1 MNRRS
6 MKTKREILQ
15 AVHTLMDE
23 KAFDDITVVDIVTR
37 ADISRGTFYLHYED
51 KYLML
56 ESLEEQLIQ
65 MISGKLNAILV
76 ETNDFVEMITARK
89 TVLLEILKDLKA
101 EQQTLEVL
109 IRTPAKER
117 IQYRIQAIIEQSF
130 KFTLDHIPQ
139 TLNPNLPIA
148 LISKIG
154 ASIYM
159 TMLDYWLE
167 ENMMSTPEQILTTWF
182 SLIVRGPMQ
191 TIGIRLDEDI
201 VQQLSS
207 SL

>member
-1 MNRRS
+1 
-6 MKTKREILQ
+6 
-15 AVHTLMDE
+15 
-23 KAFDDITVVDIVTR
+23 
-37 ADISRGTFYLHYED
+37 
-51 KYLML
+51 ML

-76 ETNDFVEMITARK
+76 ETKDFVEMITARK

-117 IQYRIQAIIEQSF
+117 IQYRIQAIMEQSF

-191 TIGIRLDEDI
+191 TIGIRFDEDI

>member
-15 AVHTLMDE
+15 AVRTLMEE
-23 KAFDDITVVDIVTR
+23 KSFEDITVVDIVYR

-51 KYLML
+51 KYIML
-56 ESLEEQLIQ
+56 EQLEEQLIQ
-65 MISGKLNAILV
+65 VISGKLDAILV
-76 ETNDFVEMITARK
+76 ETTDLVEMMTARK
-89 TVLLEILKDLKA
+89 KVMLEVLKDLKA

-109 IRTPAKER
+109 MCTPAKER
-117 IQYRIQAIIEQSF
+117 IQYRIQAIMEQIF
-130 KFTLDHIPQ
+130 KFTYDQIPQ
-139 TLNPNLPIA
+139 TVNPNMPIA

-154 ASIYM
+154 SSIFM
-159 TMLDYWLE
+159 TMLDFWLE
-167 ENMMSTPEQILTTWF
+167 EKMVSTPEQILTTCF

-191 TIGIRLDEDI
+191 TIGIRLDEDNI
-201 VQQLSS
+201 KELIE

>member
-15 AVHTLMDE
+15 AVRTLMEE
-23 KAFDDITVVDIVTR
+23 KSFEDITVVDIVDC

-51 KYLML
+51 KYIML
-56 ESLEEQLIQ
+56 EQLEEQLIQ
-65 MISGKLNAILV
+65 VISGKLDAILV
-76 ETNDFVEMITARK
+76 ETTDLVEMMTARK
-89 TVLLEILKDLKA
+89 TVMLEVLKDLKA
-101 EQQTLEVL
+101 EQQTIEVL
-109 IRTPAKER
+109 MRTPAKER
-117 IQYRIQAIIEQSF
+117 IQFRIQAIMEQIF
-130 KFTLDHIPQ
+130 KFTYDQIPQ
-139 TLNPNLPIA
+139 TVNPNMPIA

-154 ASIYM
+154 ASIFM

-167 ENMMSTPEQILTTWF
+167 EKMVSTPEQILMTCF

-191 TIGIRLDEDI
+191 TIGIRLDEDNI
-201 VQQLSS
+201 KELIE